1 MEKLVEMRED
11 QADIRIAMGQR
22 DQSIHEKIA
31 QIQGHVESNVGILQD
46 EVMAMDNQFKRIGKG
61 KLPSQKFQKRESVS
75 KKLSNS
81 HTTREAD
88 VERHALPDPLL
99 LVGINSSVQRDSLC
113 S

>member
-1 MEKLVEMRED
+1 MEQQQKLLSILMEKLVEMRED

-81 HTTREAD
+81 HIRS
-88 VERHALPDPLL
+88 LL
-99 LVGINSSVQRDSLC
+99 RLGRFGHLETPK
-113 S
+113 